1 MTRALGQIR
10 GVAGESNPL
19 DLVCASASM
28 RTGALLEQALP
39 EPVRERLEGLA
50 ATLPDLFG
58 TLDPT
63 CLDRIAERLGG
74 EPGDATF
81 TEILLLS
88 DKMPARHPTARRT
101 TGGRP
106 GRGVP
111 GEQQHRSRAVRDS
124 ISRRGFGGRVSVE
137 RESSRML
144 PSIPAGPGLIA
155 SVLRLLGLRGRLAE
169 GSDGRAQVRRKRRHF
184 ARIAQDLLGGRALA
198 CASA

>member
-1 MTRALGQIR
+1 MRPLGQIL
-10 GVAGESNPL
+10 GIGGDSNPL

-28 RTGALLEQALP
+28 RTGALLEEALP

-88 DKMPARHPTARRT
+88 DKSLHVIQPLAGQPGVALVAECPAT
-101 TGGRP
+101 T
-106 GRGVP
+106 
-111 GEQQHRSRAVRDS
+111 S
-124 ISRRGFGGRVSVE
+124 I
-137 RESSRML
+137 
-144 PSIPAGPGLIA
+144 GLILSA
-155 SVLRLLGLRGRLAE
+155 IRTRVMDSEGR
-169 GSDGRAQVRRKRRHF
+169 
-184 ARIAQDLLGGRALA
+184 
-198 CASA
+198 